1 MVGKAPS
8 AQGSAPVATRFPPV
22 RTEARFPHVAPQAGH
37 YESFYLK
44 ASRPTGGQGV
54 WIRHTVHK
62 RPDEEPTAA
71 LWLTVFDADASGP
84 RAAKAS
90 FEAGELSAPEGAY
103 IRVDGAV
110 LEPGRATG
118 ELNTLEL
125 QASWDLRFDDP
136 GVAFHHLPYER
147 LYEAPL
153 PRTKFLSPY
162 PTARFEGTVT
172 VGGDRIEV
180 ADWPGMIGHNW
191 GAEHAERWVWI
202 QGADLGGERGS
213 YLDIAAGRIKIGPLT
228 TPWVANGML
237 RIDGAEHRLGGFDRI
252 LSTKLDERPTSCEFR
267 LSGKDVKLRG
277 RVSSDPGNF
286 VAWIYAD
293 PKGPEHNT
301 LNCSIADLELE
312 VERRGSE
319 PQRLELSGGATY
331 EIGMRQTDH
340 GIPVQPYPDG

>member
-1 MVGKAPS
+1 
-8 AQGSAPVATRFPPV
+8 V
-22 RTEARFPHVAPQAGH
+22 RSQARFPRVGHEAGH

-44 ASRPTGGQGV
+44 ACRPAGGRAI

-62 RPDEEPTAA
+62 RPSEEPTAA
-71 LWLTVFDADASGP
+71 LWLTFFDAEAAGP
-84 RAAKAS
+84 RAVKAG
-90 FEAGELSAPEGAY
+90 FAAGELSAPEGAY

-110 LEPGRATG
+110 LEPGRARG
-118 ELNTLEL
+118 EIDSPEL
-125 QASWDLRFDDP
+125 QASWDLSFADP
-136 GVAFHHLPYER
+136 GKAFHHLPYER
-147 LYEAPL
+147 LYEAPV

-162 PTARFEGTVT
+162 PSARFEGVVT
-172 VGGDRIEV
+172 VSGERIEV

-191 GAEHAERWVWI
+191 GVEHAERWVWI
-202 QGADLGGERGS
+202 QGADLGGEQGS
-213 YLDIAAGRIKIGPLT
+213 YLDVAAGRIKVGPVT

-237 RIDGAEHRLGGFDRI
+237 RIDGSEHRLGGFDRI
-252 LSTKLDERPTSCEFR
+252 LSTKLGEQPTSCEFR
-267 LSGKDVKLRG
+267 LSGKEVKLRG
-277 RVSSDPGNF
+277 RVSSEPRNF

-312 VERRGSE
+312 LVRRGRE
-319 PQRLELSGGATY
+319 PKRLELSGGAAY